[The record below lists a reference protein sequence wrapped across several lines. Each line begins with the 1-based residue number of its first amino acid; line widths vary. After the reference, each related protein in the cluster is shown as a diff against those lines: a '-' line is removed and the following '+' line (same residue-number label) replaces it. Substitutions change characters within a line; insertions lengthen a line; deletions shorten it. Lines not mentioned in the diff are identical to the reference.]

1 MMMYYCCIED
11 IFEGIFDSREKCIKA
26 IKERFNA
33 VDWMGE
39 KPTLERVE
47 ENPYEYDRISSPIVD
62 VLYVKWEGI
71 DGLADYEIIGCN
83 VNTTYSC

>member
-11 IFEGIFDSREKCIKA
+11 IFEGIFDSREKCIEA
-26 IKERFNA
+26 IKKQFNA
-33 VDWMGE
+33 VDWMRE

-47 ENPYEYDRISSPIVD
+47 ENYYEAPIVD
-62 VLYVKWEGI
+62 ILYVKWEGV
-71 DGLADYEIIGCN
+71 DELSKYEIIGCN